1 MEVDAGFAKTGL
13 KSVSK
18 LHSSTFL
25 DGKVLIDGGKL
36 ARVEMNMPRDTMEI
50 LDATADFYTWQ
61 ARYGDSGEAG
71 YAPLESNNEQEVYVG
86 CSTDGNDLFGVEVC
100 AVTKYHF
107 VPENELVIYHFIEI
121 PMTK

>member
-61 ARYGDSGEAG
+61 ARYGDSGEAV

-100 AVTKYHF
+100 AVAKYHF

-121 PMTK
+121 LNL